1 VTSWRDTA
9 SAQAQADLDGL
20 LSNVMPLAK
29 QTLGK
34 HGELLPYAATV
45 DNDGNEALVSPDPG
59 QAEELPSSHDVLA
72 LLYEAASNSSQSLR
86 AVAFVAAVRVSDAY
100 AIRVELE
107 HKEGIS
113 MAVVLP
119 YERDAATDSIAV
131 GASRATANPAR
142 VWPTDP
148 A

>member
-9 SAQAQADLDGL
+9 SAQAQADLDSL
-20 LSNVMPLAK
+20 LSDVMPLAA

-45 DNDGNEALVSPDPG
+45 DNDGNEALVSSDPRAG
-59 QAEELPSSHDVLA
+59 EELPSSHDVLA
-72 LLYEAASNSSQSLR
+72 LLYEAAANSAESLR
-86 AVAFVAAVRVSDAY
+86 AVAFVSAVRVSDAD

-119 YERDAATDSIAV
+119 YERDASAESIAV

-142 VWPTDP
+142 VWS
-148 A
+148 ANRA